1 EPTKFDPTFTGPLH
15 NRSCTDIICCILFI
29 IVVVG
34 YMVVG
39 ILAWLYGDPR
49 HVLYPRNSTGMF
61 CGLPPNQNKPNVFY
75 FNILKCATAT
85 NVMAAALQGLQC
97 PTTQICVSSCPSDFW
112 SLNPLVY
119 TAPSSDLHKYF
130 KQELCVPSFNLN
142 TTTLSVMDIINREL
156 CPFFYTPTTS
166 VLGRCLPTLGPAYNN
181 ISPNFT
187 LPGMSS
193 NQTVNTIKNATG
205 DLLGSFNARDVGVR
219 IFADFASTWQW
230 IVLGLVIAMV
240 VSLLFLLLLR
250 FLAAILVWV
259 LILGVLAVGAFGI
272 WYCYNEYASLANST
286 LTYNNVGFTTNVNVY
301 LQIRDTWLAFL
312 IILCVVEA
320 ILLLTLIFLRTRI
333 LIAIAVIQ
341 ESSKAVGYMM
351 STLIYPVITFVML
364 LVCVSYWGITALY
377 PSPITGVCVSDY
389 LATSGGPIYKVVA
402 LNSSQSGC
410 SSIQGNQSCDPTM
423 FNSSV
428 YGSCET
434 ARCVFIK
441 YNTEGLFQRNLFNL
455 QLYNVV
461 GFLWCANFVIA
472 LGQCTLAGAFAS
484 YYWAFHKPSDIPA
497 CPLVSSFM
505 RALRYHVGSLA
516 FGALILTLVQIVR
529 IILEYI
535 DHKFREVQ
543 NPCARF
549 LTCCLKCCFWCL
561 EKFIKFLNRNAYIM
575 IAIYGKNFC
584 VSAKNAFSLLMRNII
599 RVVVLDKVTDLL
611 LFFGKLL
618 VVGGV
623 DLEKAYDRVPR
634 EELWYCMRKSGV
646 AEKYV
651 RVMQDMYERSRTVV
665 RCAVGQTEEFKVEV
679 GLHQGSALSPFL
691 FAMVMDQ
698 LSEEVRQESPWT
710 MMFADDI
717 VICSESREQV
727 EENLER
733 WRFALERR
741 GMKVSRSK
749 TEYMC
754 VNEREGSGTV
764 RLQGEE
770 VKKVQEFK
778 YLGSTVQS
786 NGECGKEVKKR
797 VQAGVLAFYFFS
809 GGIVIPNSSFTASSL
824 NYYWMPIIAVVF
836 GSYLIASGFFSVY
849 SMCVDTLFLCFL
861 EDLERNDGSA
871 EKPYYMS
878 KNLMKILNKK
888 NKQAKK

>member
-1 EPTKFDPTFTGPLH
+1 MGKNTEENEQQSEYGEPTKFDPTFTGPLH
-15 NRSCTDIICCILFI
+15 NRSCTDIICCILFML
-29 IVVVG
+29 VVVG

-85 NVMAAALQGLQC
+85 NIMAAALQGLQC

-112 SLNPLVY
+112 SLNLLAY
-119 TAPSSDLHKYF
+119 TAPSSDLYKYF

-142 TTTLSVMDIINREL
+142 TTTLSAMDIINREL
-156 CPFFYTPTTS
+156 CPFFYTPTAS

-181 ISPNFT
+181 VPPTFS

-193 NQTVNTIKNATG
+193 NQTVNAIKNATG
-205 DLLGSFNARDVGVR
+205 DLLGGFNARDVGVR

-377 PSPITGVCVSDY
+377 

-402 LNSSQSGC
+402 LNSSESGC
-410 SSIQGNQSCDPTM
+410 SSINGNQTCDPTM

-428 YGSCET
+428 YGSCQT

-497 CPLVSSFM
+497 CPLVCSFM

-549 LTCCLKCCFWCL
+549 LMCCLKCCFWCL

-623 DLEKAYDRVPR
+623 
-634 EELWYCMRKSGV
+634 
-646 AEKYV
+646 
-651 RVMQDMYERSRTVV
+651 
-665 RCAVGQTEEFKVEV
+665 
-679 GLHQGSALSPFL
+679 
-691 FAMVMDQ
+691 
-698 LSEEVRQESPWT
+698 
-710 MMFADDI
+710 
-717 VICSESREQV
+717 
-727 EENLER
+727 
-733 WRFALERR
+733 
-741 GMKVSRSK
+741 
-749 TEYMC
+749 
-754 VNEREGSGTV
+754 
-764 RLQGEE
+764 
-770 VKKVQEFK
+770 
-778 YLGSTVQS
+778 
-786 NGECGKEVKKR
+786 
-797 VQAGVLAFYFFS
+797 GVLAFYFFS
-809 GGIVIPNSSFTASSL
+809 GRIVIPNSSFTASSL